1 MNSYLSGIKKY
12 NAFTSD
18 LMQRYIKSR
27 KGENVILS
35 PLSILLLLS
44 IASDATAGETSAEIK
59 RFLDDSEAAPDFAVW
74 LLDIQKSISSSNAIS
89 IANAVCVQKKLSESI
104 RPAFIEKLRKDYAGE
119 LFASED
125 IVSDV
130 NKWVWKATNGMIDQI
145 ADDSMKNMLICL
157 LNAVSFEARWR
168 EEYEEDDIYD
178 DEFTGADGNVK
189 EVPFL
194 HSCEQYYIEDD
205 SFTGF
210 TRPYK
215 DAGFVFMALLPK
227 KKRSQSFL
235 VRALKD
241 TNLTDLY
248 QSRTDQYDLS
258 VSMPEFES
266 SFKDNLT
273 AFCRE
278 VGIKKVFTEKADFT
292 PMSSEWLKA
301 DSVIHK
307 ARIEVNRQG
316 TKASAVSAMGVVEAC
331 APDFDRIKYVDLNR
345 PFLYAIVH
353 EKTGLPV
360 FTGIL
365 NRL

>member
-1 MNSYLSGIKKY
+1 MRN
-12 NAFTSD
+12 
-18 LMQRYIKSR
+18 
-27 KGENVILS
+27 
-35 PLSILLLLS
+35 
-44 IASDATAGETSAEIK
+44 
-59 RFLDDSEAAPDFAVW
+59 
-74 LLDIQKSISSSNAIS
+74 
-89 IANAVCVQKKLSESI
+89 
-104 RPAFIEKLRKDYAGE
+104 DYAGE

-125 IVSDV
+125 IVSDM
-130 NKWVWKATNGMIDQI
+130 NKWVRKATNGMIDQI
-145 ADDSMKNMLICL
+145 ADDSMKNMLACL
-157 LNAVSFEARWR
+157 LNAVSFESGWR
-168 EEYEEDDIYD
+168 EEYEDDDIYD
-178 DEFTGADGNVK
+178 EEFTDADGNAK

-194 HSCEQYYIEDD
+194 HSSEQYYIEDD

-215 DAGFVFMALLPK
+215 DTGFVFMALLPK

-241 TNLTDLY
+241 TDFTDLY
-248 QSRTDQYDLS
+248 QSRSDQYDLN

-266 SFKDNLT
+266 SFDDDLT

-278 VGIKKVFTEKADFT
+278 VGIETVFTEEADFT

-301 DSVIHK
+301 DSIIHK

-316 TKASAVSAMGVVEAC
+316 TKASAVSAMVVVAGC
-331 APDFDRIKYVDLNR
+331 APDFDRMKCVELNR

-353 EKTGLPV
+353 EDTGLPV